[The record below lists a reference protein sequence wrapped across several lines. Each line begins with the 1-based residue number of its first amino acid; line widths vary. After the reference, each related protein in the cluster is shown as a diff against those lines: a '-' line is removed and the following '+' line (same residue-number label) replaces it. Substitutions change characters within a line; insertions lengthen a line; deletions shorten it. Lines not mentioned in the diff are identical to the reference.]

1 MSGCFSRTC
10 SASSGARLMP
20 PILII
25 SFSRPRNRTR
35 PSFLAAGPMVRI
47 HLPPAENQQRTANC
61 GRELKVSAPELLT
74 EPHGNGRNDG
84 SAAEVAEAEP
94 AEFPPKP
101 AKRIRSPPLVGNGPK
116 ILGEVAGHPAA
127 LCPRDY
133 FLLDAELTKA
143 IPNITFSRHRRSIAS
158 RR

>member
-1 MSGCFSRTC
+1 MAG
-10 SASSGARLMP
+10 G
-20 PILII
+20 
-25 SFSRPRNRTR
+25 PR
-35 PSFLAAGPMVRI
+35 VRI
-47 HLPPAENQQRTANC
+47 LFPPAESQQRTANC